1 MHKLKT
7 YLSSLSPLS
16 AAEWTESM
24 TYFSRQ
30 QLRKGEVF
38 IKQHELCRHVGFV
51 AEGSLRVFFSND
63 QGEDITTCFCTENM
77 FTTSYK
83 SFVAQQPSSLTIV
96 ALEDT
101 ELYVISFENLQKLY
115 SASSGWQNI
124 GRILAEKAYLT
135 LEQHSIS
142 LNKETARDKYVRL
155 LHEQP
160 RVLRTAKMEDIAS
173 YLGITRRTLSRIR
186 AALAKA

>member
-1 MHKLKT
+1 MHKLQT

-16 AAEWTESM
+16 AAEWTESIA
-24 TYFSRQ
+24 YFSKQ

-51 AEGSLRVFFSND
+51 AQGSLRVFFSND
-63 QGEDITTCFCTENM
+63 HGEDITTCFCTENM
-77 FTTSYK
+77 FATSYK
-83 SFVAQQPSSLTIV
+83 SFVAQEPSSLTIV

-115 SASSGWQNI
+115 ATSSGWQNI
-124 GRILAEKAYLT
+124 GRILTEKAYLN
-135 LEQHSIS
+135 LEEHSIS
-142 LNKETARDKYVRL
+142 LNKETARDKYLRL

-160 RVLRTAKMEDIAS
+160 RVLLTAKMEDIAS

-186 AALAKA
+186 SALAKA